1 MSMKKKEKD
10 EIANM
15 NSPVMS
21 KFGLGGL
28 HINKTGLEL
37 VIGNIIYYV
46 IVQILVV
53 VFSGNALYDSIGLIA
68 GVVISTAMTI
78 HMTIAVEQAMSL
90 NERAAD
96 KHVKKTTAFRMLG
109 VMAAL
114 VIVGLTE
121 FGNIVFTLIGVMAL
135 KVSAYLQPLT
145 HKVLEGKF
153 EKEGR

>member
-15 NSPVMS
+15 NSPVRS
-21 KFGLGGL
+21 KYGLGGL

-53 VFSGNALYDSIGLIA
+53 VFSGNALYDSIGLIE

-78 HMTIAVEQAMSL
+78 HMTMAVEQAMSL

-153 EKEGR
+153 EKKGR